1 MATRLRVTAASLLPP
16 ELPAS
21 ARGGE
26 TRERILAAAA
36 RVLIAGNGQCE
47 IADVARAAGVSA
59 GLSYHYFSS
68 KAGLIAAV
76 VEAFYDR
83 LEAAVMD
90 VNPKPG
96 VAWGERERLRLER
109 MVDFHYGEPLAPL
122 ILTRLSRTPEV
133 AAVEAARLARH
144 IDLAARNIE
153 LAQQRGEIPADL
165 DAHLL
170 GAMILGGLRQ
180 AIGQALAAPKRPG
193 TRQGKDSLTEQLWSF
208 IAGTARFRPLQKK
221 PAAARKAPKRKE
233 G

>member
-1 MATRLRVTAASLLPP
+1 MPPRLRVSAAQLLPP

-26 TRERILAAAA
+26 TRERILKAAAK
-36 RVLIAGNGQCE
+36 VLVAGDGQCE

-59 GLSYHYFSS
+59 GLSYHYFTS

-83 LEAAVMD
+83 FEAAVMD

-96 VAWGERERLRLER
+96 ATWGERERLRLDR
-109 MVDFHYGEPLAPL
+109 MVAFHYAEPLAPL

-133 AAVEAARLARH
+133 AAVEATRLARH
-144 IDLAARNIE
+144 IALAARNIE
-153 LAQQRGEIPADL
+153 IAQKRGEIPADL
-165 DAHLL
+165 DASLL

-180 AIGQALAAPKRPG
+180 AIGQALAAVKRPA
-193 TRQGKDSLTEQLWSF
+193 QAKVTEQLWQF
-208 IAGTARFRPLQKK
+208 IAGTARFSPPPTKK
-221 PAAARKAPKRKE
+221 KQR
-233 G
+233 

>member
-1 MATRLRVTAASLLPP
+1 MAQSSSPKPRLRVSAAELLPP
-16 ELPAS
+16 DLPAS

-26 TRERILAAAA
+26 TRERILRAAAK
-36 RVLIAGNGQCE
+36 VLIAGDGQCE

-83 LEAAVMD
+83 MEAGVMAP
-90 VNPKPG
+90 NPKPG
-96 VAWGERERLRLER
+96 AGWGERERLRLER
-109 MVDFHYGEPLAPL
+109 MVDFYYADPLAPL

-133 AAVEAARLARH
+133 AAVEAARLAQH

-153 LAQQRGEIPADL
+153 LAQQKGEIPADL

-180 AIGQALAAPKRPG
+180 AIGQALGMNRRPA
-193 TRQGKDSLTEQLWSF
+193 RDRIADQLWSF
-208 IAGTARFRPLQKK
+208 IAGTARL
-221 PAAARKAPKRKE
+221 KAPAKKKAVR
-233 G
+233 